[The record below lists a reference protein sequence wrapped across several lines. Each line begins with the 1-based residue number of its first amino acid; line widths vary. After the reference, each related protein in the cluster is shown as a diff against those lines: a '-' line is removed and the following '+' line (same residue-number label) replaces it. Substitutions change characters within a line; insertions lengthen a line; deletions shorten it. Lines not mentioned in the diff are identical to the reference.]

1 MNHNHK
7 ILVLNHLQQGKTLTQ
22 AEAIAQFKCY
32 RLSAVINCLRNAGH
46 EIVTHLER
54 NSSDTGNYA
63 RYELQ
68 HELI

>member
-1 MNHNHK
+1 MNHTHQT
-7 ILVLNHLQQGKTLTQ
+7 LVLNHLQQGKTLTQ
-22 AEAIAQFKCY
+22 AEAITLFNCY
-32 RLSAVINCLRNAGH
+32 RLSAVIKCLRNTGH

-68 HELI
+68 Y